1 MTTRLIIEP
10 AVEPVTLAE
19 AKLHCRVDH
28 ADEDTLISMLIS
40 VAREQCEH
48 ILGRSIAMQ
57 TWETVL
63 DLFPQYNDI
72 ELFNPPIVEITS
84 VKYIDEATGQETTL
98 NANQYVLD
106 KDSEPG
112 WLMPA
117 AGITWPATADVANAV
132 RVRYTAGYASVPKAI
147 KHWILLAVG
156 EWYKSREAMVDNTK
170 MQLPHDFNAGLLDR
184 YRVWRL

>member
-10 AVEPVTLAE
+10 AIEPVTLAE
-19 AKLHCRVDH
+19 AKSHCRVDH
-28 ADEDTLISMLIS
+28 VDEDDLIGMYIS
-40 VAREQCEH
+40 AAREQCEH
-48 ILGRSIAMQ
+48 ILGRSLAQQ

-63 DLFPQYNDI
+63 DCFPQYDI

-84 VKYIDEATGQETTL
+84 VKYIDALLGLESTL
-98 NANQYVLD
+98 NSNQYVLD